1 MGFVSGMLGV
11 GGCFIMVPVQ
21 YWILTSMGVSA
32 KTAILTAFGTN
43 LMVVIPTALSGA
55 LGHSKKAA
63 VLWKEAVVLG
73 VSGAVAAFVEGGL
86 HRNLQGGF

>member
-1 MGFVSGMLGV
+1 
-11 GGCFIMVPVQ
+11 MVPVQ
-21 YWILTSMGVSA
+21 YWILTSMGVNA
-32 KTAILTAFGTN
+32 KTAVLTAFGRN

-63 VLWKEAVVLG
+63 VLWK
-73 VSGAVAAFVEGGL
+73 GAVAAFVGCGL

>member
-1 MGFVSGMLGV
+1 MCVS
-11 GGCFIMVPVQ
+11 
-21 YWILTSMGVSA
+21 T

-43 LMVVIPTALSGA
+43 LIVVIPTALSGA

-63 VLWKEAVVLG
+63 VLWK
-73 VSGAVAAFVEGGL
+73 GAVAAFVGCGL